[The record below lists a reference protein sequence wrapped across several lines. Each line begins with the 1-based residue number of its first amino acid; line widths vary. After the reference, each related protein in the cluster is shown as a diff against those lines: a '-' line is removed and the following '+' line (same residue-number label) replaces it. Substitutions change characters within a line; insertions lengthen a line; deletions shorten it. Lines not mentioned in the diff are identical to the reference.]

1 MKSHLSF
8 NRQQRSGIF
17 FLLLLIIIL
26 QFGYFGLKYF
36 PSSPNE
42 NSFQLDIEKQK
53 FIDSLKQASDN
64 LKNFSIKPFNPNYIS
79 DYKGY
84 TLGLSPLE
92 MDKLHQFRANNRFVN
107 SKEEFQQVTGV
118 SDSLLGIIAPL
129 FKFPDWTKS
138 AEKTKETVQ
147 LTGTRV
153 KIKDLN
159 TASADDLRRI
169 SGIGDKL
176 SARIVK
182 FREGLGGFLVNEQ
195 LYDVYGLEPD
205 VVKRTLSRFQVL
217 NPPTVDKIDI
227 NSATVDELAELI
239 YLRYNVA
246 KNIVVYREENGP
258 FESLEE
264 LFNVSGFP
272 VNKIDRIELYLSY

>member
-169 SGIGDKL
+169 SGIG
-176 SARIVK
+176 I
-182 FREGLGGFLVNEQ
+182 
-195 LYDVYGLEPD
+195 
-205 VVKRTLSRFQVL
+205 
-217 NPPTVDKIDI
+217 
-227 NSATVDELAELI
+227 
-239 YLRYNVA
+239 
-246 KNIVVYREENGP
+246 
-258 FESLEE
+258 
-264 LFNVSGFP
+264 
-272 VNKIDRIELYLSY
+272 